1 MKSKQ
6 RSKRRRSCS
15 LDFGPENVHQS
26 KLKHKKLKWYTWENP
41 KPPQDACLNPKP
53 SSHIYRDL
61 DLQKTHQGSILAAQT
76 ELVAI
81 HFCP

>member
-1 MKSKQ
+1 MKNKEEKEEEVALWILAQ
-6 RSKRRRSCS
+6 RTCI
-15 LDFGPENVHQS
+15 
-26 KLKHKKLKWYTWENP
+26 
-41 KPPQDACLNPKP
+41 NPKP
-53 SSHIYRDL
+53 SSHIYGDL